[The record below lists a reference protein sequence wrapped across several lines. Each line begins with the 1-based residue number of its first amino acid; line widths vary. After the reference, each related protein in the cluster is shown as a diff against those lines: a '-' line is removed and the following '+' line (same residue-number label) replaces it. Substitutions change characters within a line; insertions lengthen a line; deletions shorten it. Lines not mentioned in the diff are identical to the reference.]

1 MFPKISLPLQL
12 LLVIATVIVFGS
24 SIPTNVIQCFYT
36 LSVIF
41 KECLNFLLPY
51 MVFAFICAGIL
62 SFKQRAPI
70 VIGIMVG
77 LVFISNMLTPLIAYF
92 VTKQLLPFITSN
104 MILSNFTT
112 QSSMQPLI
120 SISLPQL
127 FRPEQAIFL
136 AVGTGTIVSYFN
148 ISKAEECLQQGKKW
162 IEWIVNNLFIP
173 ILPFYVFGFLIELH
187 HRGVF
192 FDLCQSYGKTYALI
206 ITLQLSLLFA
216 YYVIAA
222 GFNIQKAIEYIKNAL
237 PSYLTAFGTMSS
249 TASIPVTIKCAQKN
263 THNKPLADIATP
275 ILANI
280 HMLGDAVTVPVLAIV
295 TLFVFQGTTPIL
307 STFLTFVLYYS
318 TTMLA
323 ASGIPGGGIMV
334 TIPILKSIL
343 GCSDAMISI
352 MITLHLLQDGFGTG
366 GNVMGDGALMIII
379 NKILKR
385 LDHLSS

>member
-12 LLVIATVIVFGS
+12 LFVIATVILFGS
-24 SIPTNVIQCFYT
+24 YIPTDIIQAFYT

-41 KECLNFLLPY
+41 KECLNFLLPF
-51 MVFAFICAGIL
+51 MVFAFICTGIL

-70 VIGIMVG
+70 VIAIMVS
-77 LVFISNMLTPLIAYF
+77 LVFISNMLTPLVAYF
-92 VTKQLLPFITSN
+92 VTKILLPYITN
-104 MILSNFTT
+104 NIVLSEIAT
-112 QSSMQPLI
+112 QPSMQSLI
-120 SISLPQL
+120 SLSLPQL
-127 FRPEQAIFL
+127 LKPEHAIFI

-148 ISKAEECLQQGKKW
+148 ISQAEPILIQTKKC

-173 ILPFYVFGFLIELH
+173 ILPFYIFGFLIELH

-206 ITLQLSLLFA
+206 ITLQISLLLI
-216 YYVIAA
+216 YYFIAA
-222 GFNIQKAIEYIKNAL
+222 GFNIQRTIVYIKNAL

-249 TASIPVTIKCAQKN
+249 TASIPVTIKCAEKN
-263 THNKPLADIATP
+263 THNKPLAEIATP

-280 HMLGDAVTVPVLAIV
+280 HMLGDAVTVPVLSIV
-295 TLFVFQGTTPIL
+295 TLFVFQGTTPVFT
-307 STFLTFVLYYS
+307 TFFTFVLYYS

-366 GNVMGDGALMIII
+366 GNVMGDGAIMIVI
-379 NKILKR
+379 NKILKK
-385 LDHLSS
+385 LKDIS

>member
-12 LLVIATVIVFGS
+12 LLVIATVILFGNYV
-24 SIPTNVIQCFYT
+24 PVHLIQAFYT

-41 KECLNFLLPY
+41 KECLNFLLPF
-51 MVFAFICAGIL
+51 MVFAFICTGIL

-70 VIGIMVG
+70 IIGIMVS
-77 LVFISNMLTPLIAYF
+77 LVFVSNMLTPLIAYF
-92 VTKQLLPFITSN
+92 ITKALLPIITN
-104 MILSNFTT
+104 NIVLSEIAT
-112 QSSMQPLI
+112 QPSMHSLI
-120 SISLPQL
+120 SISLPQIL
-127 FRPEQAIFL
+127 KPEHAIFL
-136 AVGTGTIVSYFN
+136 AVGVGTIVSYFN
-148 ISKAEECLQQGKKW
+148 ISQAEPILIKSKKM

-173 ILPFYVFGFLIELH
+173 VLPFYIFGFLIELH

-206 ITLQLSLLFA
+206 IALQISLLCL
-216 YYVIAA
+216 YYLIAA
-222 GFNIQKAIEYIKNAL
+222 EFNIQLAIRYIKNAL

-249 TASIPVTIKCAQKN
+249 TASIPVTIKCAEKN
-263 THNKPLADIATP
+263 TQNKPLAEIATP

-295 TLFVFQGTTPIL
+295 TLFVFQGTTPAVT
-307 STFLTFVLYYS
+307 TFISFVLYYS

-343 GCSDAMISI
+343 GCTDAMMSI

-366 GNVMGDGALMIII
+366 GNVMGDGAIMIVI
-379 NKILKR
+379 NKILKKIKC
-385 LDHLSS
+385 LS

>member
-12 LLVIATVIVFGS
+12 LLVIATVVLFGNY
-24 SIPTNVIQCFYT
+24 IPTDIVQIFYT
-36 LSVIF
+36 LSVVF
-41 KECLNFLLPY
+41 KECLNFLLPC

-62 SFKQRAPI
+62 SFKQKAPI
-70 VIGIMVG
+70 IIAIMVS
-77 LVFISNMLTPLIAYF
+77 LVFVSNMFTPFIAYF
-92 VTKQLLPFITSN
+92 ITKLFLPYITN
-104 MILSNFTT
+104 NIVLSTIAT
-112 QSSMQPLI
+112 QSSMQSLY

-127 FRPEQAIFL
+127 LKPEQAIFL
-136 AVGTGTIVSYFN
+136 AVGTGAIVSYFN
-148 ISKAEECLQQGKKW
+148 DSKTTAILLQGKKW
-162 IEWIVNNLFIP
+162 IEWIINNLFIP

-192 FDLCQSYGKTYALI
+192 FDLCKSYGKTYALI
-206 ITLQLSLLFA
+206 ITLQLSLLAF
-216 YYVIAA
+216 YYIAA
-222 GFNIQKAIEYIKNAL
+222 ANFNIKNAILYIKNAL

-249 TASIPVTIKCAQKN
+249 TASIPVTIKCAEKN
-263 THNKPLADIATP
+263 TGNKPLAEITAP

-280 HMLGDAVTVPVLAIV
+280 HMLGDAVTVPVLAIA
-295 TLFVFQGTTPIL
+295 TLFVFQGVTPGFE
-307 STFLTFVLYYS
+307 TFFTFVLYYS

-366 GNVMGDGALMIII
+366 GNVMGDGALIIII
-379 NKILKR
+379 NKIINKISR
-385 LDHLSS
+385 N